1 MGRWIGV
8 VRFFRML
15 LAAGSAFLAGILW
28 DHLGPQY
35 LFLVVIGL
43 DAFIRIP
50 LIVGMPETLKLKG

>member
-1 MGRWIGV
+1 
-8 VRFFRML
+8 ML